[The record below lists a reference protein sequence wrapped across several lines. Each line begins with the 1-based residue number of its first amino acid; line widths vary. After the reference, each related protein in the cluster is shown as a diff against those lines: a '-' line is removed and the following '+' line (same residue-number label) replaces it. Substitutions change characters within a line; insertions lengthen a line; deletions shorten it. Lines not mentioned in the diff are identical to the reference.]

1 MKLRTCTSAYTETRL
16 WSYTPHPK
24 KLDTPQ
30 SKTTISFTFSRTAL
44 IQLALAPEFRGFD
57 LTGSVSSEFERRVL
71 IDLVRSLAVRP
82 CANEQK
88 RQVTPVGERLCSH
101 LRTIKRW
108 IVTKD
113 AGVLLHCHTETVY
126 RRVKQE
132 GLPAVR
138 DGRRLKYYPPAIAAG
153 WSDEPAP
160 PGKVHKY
167 VSGM

>member
-1 MKLRTCTSAYTETRL
+1 MHADVL
-16 WSYTPHPK
+16 
-24 KLDTPQ
+24 
-30 SKTTISFTFSRTAL
+30 
-44 IQLALAPEFRGFD
+44 
-57 LTGSVSSEFERRVL
+57 SEFERRVL

-82 CANEQK
+82 CANDRRSMANDQK
-88 RQVTPVGERLCSH
+88 GQVSPPGEGLCSH

-113 AGVLLHCHTETVY
+113 VGALLHCHTDTVY